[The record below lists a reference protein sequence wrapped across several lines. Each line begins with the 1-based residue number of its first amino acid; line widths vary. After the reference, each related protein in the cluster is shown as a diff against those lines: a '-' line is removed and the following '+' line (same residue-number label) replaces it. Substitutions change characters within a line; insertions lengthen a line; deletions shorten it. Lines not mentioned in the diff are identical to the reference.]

1 MNLRQTDDTG
11 SFCRGKSVAGGTLT
25 SESPG
30 GSRWWGYRMAEVLG
44 DKGQEGKSQNFLFQ
58 GQLRE
63 RALPKMEITLR
74 PAR

>member
-1 MNLRQTDDTG
+1 
-11 SFCRGKSVAGGTLT
+11 
-25 SESPG
+25 
-30 GSRWWGYRMAEVLG
+30 MAEVLEG
-44 DKGQEGKSQNFLFQ
+44 KGQEGKGQNFLFQ